1 MIRGFVVSFQ
11 VSFENLLLPWYR
23 QLRALSTAF
32 CEILIL
38 SDFLNESFLTFV
50 SPYSKIPWRRERL
63 LIQYSGPENSI
74 DCIVHGGH
82 KELDTTVQLS
92 LSLHLQLLCESLNPY
107 SQPLFAQHA

>member
-23 QLRALSTAF
+23 QLRALFTAF

-38 SDFLNESFLTFV
+38 SDFLSESFLALV

-63 LIQYSGPENSI
+63 LIQYSGLENSI
-74 DCIVHGGH
+74 DCIVHGVT
-82 KELDTTVQLS
+82 KSWTQLCNFHFHS
-92 LSLHLQLLCESLNPY
+92 TSNYCVSP
-107 SQPLFAQHA
+107 